1 MKSTVL
7 EQIREIVERIVETE
21 EMELVDAQLVGG
33 GQHRVFRLFIDKL
46 AGVTHDD
53 CEKVSRL
60 VSEALDAQDLISGG
74 AYTFEVSSPGIER
87 PLTKPKDFERFQ
99 GQKVKIELR
108 EPIDKSK
115 RFSARLVGFDGERV
129 TLEMEQGK
137 TLVVAIADI
146 QKANLK
152 YEW

>member
-1 MKSTVL
+1 MKSTSL
-7 EQIREIVERIVETE
+7 EQIRELAERIVETE
-21 EMELVDAQLVGG
+21 GLELADIQLVGG
-33 GQHRVFRLFIDKL
+33 GKHRVFRLFIDKL

-60 VSEALDAQDLISGG
+60 VSEALDAGDLISGG

-99 GQKVKIELR
+99 GQLVKIELR
-108 EPIDKSK
+108 EPIEKNR
-115 RFSARLVGFDGERV
+115 RFSARLLSFDGERL
-129 TLEMEQGK
+129 TLELEQGK
-137 TLVVAIADI
+137 TLLVAFSDI
-146 QKANLK
+146 QKAHLK